1 MRYIEFKNKL
11 ANHQVID
18 IRNANILFGEIDKRR
33 LYEWQEQGYIKRL
46 ASNYYIFTDVIVNDS
61 LLKYIANKIYP
72 PSYIALESA
81 LSQYNLI
88 PEAVFQIKSITTKKT
103 KKIQNDFGYFSY
115 HSIRR
120 PLFFGYGLKGNDTDL
135 FFISDPEK
143 TILDYLYFNHHLET
157 EDDFKALRINS
168 EIFQEII
175 SPKRLY
181 GYLDIFNHLRLAKS
195 LTKLLGALNVKF

>member
-1 MRYIEFKNKL
+1 MKYVEFKKKL

-18 IRNANILFGEIDKRR
+18 IRNVINLFGKIDKRR
-33 LYEWQEQGYIKRL
+33 LYEWQKQDYIKRL
-46 ASNYYIFTDVIVNDS
+46 SNNYYIFTDAITDDS

-88 PEAVFQIKSITTKKT
+88 PEAVFQIKSITTMKT
-103 KKIQNDFGYFSY
+103 KKIQYDLGYFSY
-115 HSIRR
+115 HSIKK
-120 PLFFGYGLKGNDTDL
+120 PLFFGYGLKGNDTNL

-143 TILDYLYFNHHLET
+143 TVLDYLYFNHHLST
-157 EDDFKALRINS
+157 DDDFKTLRINS
-168 EIFQEII
+168 EVFQEII
-175 SPKRLY
+175 SPKKLY
-181 GYLDIFNHLRLAKS
+181 GYLDIFNHFRLANS